1 MSPSYEDESS
11 RPRGVS
17 GSRLSAVNT
26 VIPFRLRIG
35 VTGHRVLPE
44 SPGLA
49 DQITRAIERIRSLVP
64 AGGVTPI
71 QFAVLSPL
79 AEGADRLVADVVL
92 ALPDAVLEAVL
103 PLAQQDYQNDFTTA
117 ESRRRFSELLAGA
130 ARIVELPATETR
142 EEAYEQAGQYVVEQS
157 DVLLAVWDGHAA
169 QGQGGTAEVVAW
181 ARDRG
186 APVFWVSTAPPFTL
200 TEWLGS
206 GMDLTAYQHID
217 RFNRAE
223 LGEAR
228 LAAALDAT
236 RAVIDAHARAAD
248 IDPAVLEP
256 TEAWILPIAVRADLL
271 AGRAQRQFFRFSDAT
286 FVIAVLAVLA
296 SASPQLLGNG
306 FPPAPFR
313 FHAAVRFAPLIECV
327 LMFVVLLVIYV
338 GHRNQL
344 HQRWIAY
351 RFLAERLRSAFF
363 MALVDAAHPG
373 ADREPEFVTLHQ
385 PSDAWIQIAFD
396 AVRQRRP
403 AGGAAIPLGHL
414 RRFLSRAWIGDQR
427 AYQDRKSRRHARA
440 SHLLGRVSIAVFAVT
455 LFISALDSFD
465 GWRQGFL
472 GGVGPTIALY
482 LSIVFPALAGALGG
496 IGALRDH
503 PRNARRSTTMSRQL
517 ARLERHME
525 RAPDLPT
532 LRAFAHQAEALML
545 EESGDWYVSMQFR
558 DVSLHT

>member
-1 MSPSYEDESS
+1 MSPRYEDESS

-17 GSRLSAVNT
+17 GSRLGAVNPA
-26 VIPFRLRIG
+26 IPFRLRIG
-35 VTGHRVLPE
+35 VTGHRVLPD

-49 DQITRAIERIRSLVP
+49 DQIARTVERIRSLVP

-71 QFAVLSPL
+71 QLAVLSPL

-92 ALPDAVLEAVL
+92 AQPDAVLEAVL
-103 PLAQQDYQNDFTTA
+103 PLAQQDYQNDFTA
-117 ESRRRFSELLAGA
+117 PGSLQQFSELLDRAV
-130 ARIVELPATETR
+130 RIVELPATETR
-142 EEAYEQAGQYVVEQS
+142 EEAYEQAGQFVVEQS
-157 DVLLAVWDGHAA
+157 DVLIAVWDGHAA
-169 QGQGGTAEVVAW
+169 QGQGGTAEVVVW

-186 APVFWVSTAPPFTL
+186 TPVFWIHPMPPFTL
-200 TEWLGS
+200 TEWLGT
-206 GMDLTAYQHID
+206 GMDLTAFQHID

-223 LGEAR
+223 LGEVR
-228 LAAALDAT
+228 LAAALDVT
-236 RAVIDAHARAAD
+236 RADIDAHARAAD

-256 TEAWILPIAVRADLL
+256 IEAWLLPTSVRADLL
-271 AGRAQRQFFRFSDAT
+271 ASQAQRQFFRFSDAT

-327 LMFVVLLVIYV
+327 LMFVVLMVIYV

-363 MALVDAAHPG
+363 MALIDAIRVG
-373 ADREPEFVTLHQ
+373 ADRAPEFVTLHQ
-385 PSDAWIQIAFD
+385 PSDAWIQTAFD
-396 AVRQRRP
+396 VVWQRRP
-403 AGGAAIPLGHL
+403 AGDPSIPLEHL
-414 RRFLSRAWIGDQR
+414 RRFLARAWIGDQR
-427 AYQDRKSRRHARA
+427 AYQDRKSQRHARA
-440 SHLLGRVSIAVFAVT
+440 NHLLGRMSIAVFTVT
-455 LFISALDSFD
+455 LCISALDSFD

-503 PRNARRSTTMSRQL
+503 PRNARRSTTMARQL
-517 ARLERHME
+517 ARLERHVE

-532 LRAFAHQAEALML
+532 LRSFAHQAEALML